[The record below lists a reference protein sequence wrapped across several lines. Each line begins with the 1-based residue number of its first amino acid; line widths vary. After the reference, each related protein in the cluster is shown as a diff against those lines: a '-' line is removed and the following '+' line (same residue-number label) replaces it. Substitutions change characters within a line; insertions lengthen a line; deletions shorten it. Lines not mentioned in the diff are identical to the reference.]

1 MKIIDLIKWN
11 EQGLVPV
18 IIQDTLTNKILMMAW
33 MNTDALVKTIE
44 TKQCYFFSRSRNKLW
59 LKGEDSGHLHF
70 VDSVQ
75 ADCDFDTLLIKVKVE
90 NKISCHTG
98 RNSCFYNQVTDN
110 GDTIIDIEDIIKD
123 PKVIY
128 KNKK

>member
-1 MKIIDLIKWN
+1 MKIIKLIKWN
-11 EQGLVPV
+11 EQGLVPL

-44 TKQCYFFSRSRNKLW
+44 TKQCYFASRSRNKLW
-59 LKGEDSGHLHF
+59 LKGEDSGHVHF

-90 NKISCHTG
+90 
-98 RNSCFYNQVTDN
+98 
-110 GDTIIDIEDIIKD
+110 
-123 PKVIY
+123 
-128 KNKK
+128 

>member
-1 MKIIDLIKWN
+1 MKIIELIKWN
-11 EQGLVPV
+11 EQGLVPA

-33 MNTDALVKTIE
+33 MNEDALVKTIE

-59 LKGEDSGHLHF
+59 LKGEDSGHVHL

-75 ADCDFDTLLIKVKVE
+75 ADCDYDTLLIKVNVE

-98 RNSCFYNQVTDN
+98 RNSCFYNQVTDD
-110 GDTIIDIEDIIKD
+110 GDTIIVIEEIIKD
-123 PKVIY
+123 PKEIY
-128 KNKK
+128 KK

>member
-1 MKIIDLIKWN
+1 MKIIELIKWN
-11 EQGLVPV
+11 EQGLVPA

-33 MNTDALVKTIE
+33 MNEDALVKTIE

-59 LKGEDSGHLHF
+59 LKGEDSGHVHL

-75 ADCDFDTLLIKVKVE
+75 ADCDYDTLLIKVNVE

-98 RNSCFYNQVTDN
+98 RNSCFYNQVADD
-110 GDTIIDIEDIIKD
+110 GDTIIDIEEIIKD
-123 PKVIY
+123 PKEIY
-128 KNKK
+128 KK